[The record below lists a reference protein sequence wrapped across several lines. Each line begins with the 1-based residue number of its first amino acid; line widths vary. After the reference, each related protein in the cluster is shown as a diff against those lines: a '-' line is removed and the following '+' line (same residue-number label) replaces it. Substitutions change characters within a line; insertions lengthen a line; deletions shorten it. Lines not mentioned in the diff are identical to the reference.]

1 MELFIDEIVARK
13 VFDGKGNPALEIE
26 VSLEDGSCGT
36 AIAPSGTSTGTY
48 EAVALPADDAISR
61 IREKVRDRLIGECA
75 ADQEEIDGLLREID
89 GTDNFSD
96 IGGNTAV
103 ALSMATAKAAAAA
116 FHMPLYRYLGGA
128 FPAMPRPLGNV
139 LGGGAH
145 ARGATDIQEFLAVP
159 VGAPTITLAVY
170 ANTLVHKQVKKLLTA
185 GGITCHKG
193 DEGGWAPAIKDDLA
207 FKIVGRAVEDVSH
220 ELGFEVRF
228 GIDVAAT
235 DMWDG
240 NRYVYRDT
248 KRTAEEQ
255 IDYVAGLIDEHHLYY
270 VEDPLQE
277 SDFAGFASLTGKAGD
292 SCLICGDDLFC
303 TNVARIR
310 RGIREKSVNAILIK
324 PNQIGTV
331 TDTFR
336 AVELAGKSG
345 YAAVMSHRSGDTTD
359 NTIAHL
365 SVAFGC
371 ELIKT
376 GVVGGERIAKL
387 NELIRIGEAIGDDK
401 LTCTRCPVE
410 AVPGETN

>member
-1 MELFIDEIVARK
+1 MIIDEIVARK
-13 VFDGKGNPALEIE
+13 IFDGKGNPTIE
-26 VSLEDGSCGT
+26 VEVYVDDGYHGV
-36 AIAPSGTSTGTY
+36 AIAPSGTSTGAY
-48 EAVALPADDAISR
+48 EAVAIPVDDAISR
-61 IREKVRDRLIGECA
+61 IGSEVGGLLIGECA
-75 ADQEEIDGLLREID
+75 DDQEEIDRLLREID
-89 GTDNFSD
+89 GTDNFSN

-159 VGAPTITLAVY
+159 VGAPTIGQAVY

-185 GGITCHKG
+185 EGIACHKG

-207 FKIVGRAVEDVSH
+207 FKLVGQAVEEASC
-220 ELGFEVRF
+220 EAGFEIRL
-228 GIDVAAT
+228 GIDVAAS

-240 NRYVYRDT
+240 SNYVYRDAS
-248 KRTAEEQ
+248 RTPEEQ
-255 IDYVAGLIDEHHLYY
+255 IHYVAGLIDEHHLYY

-277 SDFAGFASLTGKAGD
+277 SDFDGFARLTGIAGD
-292 SCLICGDDLFC
+292 RCLICGDDLFC
-303 TNVARIR
+303 TNVSRIE
-310 RGIREKSVNAILIK
+310 RGVEEESANAILIK

-331 TDTFR
+331 TDTHR
-336 AVELAGKSG
+336 AIGLAKKSG
-345 YAAVMSHRSGDTTD
+345 YTTIMSHRSGDSTD
-359 NTIAHL
+359 HTIAHL
-365 SVAFGC
+365 AVAFGC

-387 NELIRIGEAIGDDK
+387 NELIRIGEEIGNDK
-401 LTCTRCPVE
+401 MSGMSLSTEVTSD
-410 AVPGETN
+410 ETK